1 MTATVYLLLGANLG
15 DRAATLQR
23 ALEAMLVEVGPIL
36 RQSSIYETAAWGITD
51 QPSFL
56 NQVLSVLTVL
66 PPDEILVRIN
76 AIEQRLGRVRHEK
89 WGSRVIDID
98 ILYVDNQIIQTES
111 LTVPHLFLHE
121 RRFTLVP
128 LVEIAPDYVHPLL
141 QKTNQELLD
150 LCPDVSEVK
159 RWQPA

>member
-1 MTATVYLLLGANLG
+1 MTYTVYLLLGANLG

-23 ALEAMLVEVGPIL
+23 ALEAIRVEVGPL
-36 RQSSIYETAAWGITD
+36 LHQSALYETAAWGLTD
-51 QPSFL
+51 QPAYL

-66 PPDEILVRIN
+66 SPDEVLVRTS

-98 ILYVDNQIIQTES
+98 ILYVDSLIIQTES
-111 LTVPHLFLHE
+111 LTVPHPFLHQ

-128 LVEIAPDYVHPLL
+128 LVEIAPDYVHPVL
-141 QKTNQELLD
+141 QKTNQELLAI
-150 LCPDVSEVK
+150 CPDAGEVK
-159 RWQPA
+159 SWRSL